1 MKIFNPSLVSASS
14 LTRALCLLLCLSM
27 LMLVACGEDSP
38 PPNNAPTV
46 VTAQSYV
53 QCERREGDFALTEIT
68 FVIEDLEGS
77 DTLSDPYVEF
87 GSLSLPMTADPIAAP
102 TEEELAA
109 AEESEESED
118 SVTICPVESCQMR
131 YTWIYQPG
139 DSESALI
146 GCPEDA
152 PQIFVR
158 IVDRNTNSK
167 EFFLQP
173 RRDE

>member
-1 MKIFNPSLVSASS
+1 MKIFNPSLVSGSS
-14 LTRALCLLLCLSM
+14 LSRALSLLLCLST
-27 LMLVACGEDSP
+27 LTLGACGEDSP

-46 VTAQSYV
+46 VTAQSYA

-102 TEEELAA
+102 TEEETAA
-109 AEESEESED
+109 AEESEN
-118 SVTICPVESCQMR
+118 SVTTCPVESCQMR

-152 PQIFVR
+152 SQIFVR
-158 IVDRNTNSK
+158 ILDRNTNSK